1 MPTPKKILVVDDEA
15 GLTKS
20 IQAFLE
26 RAGYNVHVANT
37 GFEALREIK
46 EFYFDM
52 ILLDLNL
59 PEIDGIHLAK
69 ITKED
74 RPETKI
80 VIVTGRMDDYED
92 ELKTIKVDEIIQKPV
107 MMNELT
113 ERVKKI
119 LGVTPLIP
127 KPLAT
132 SGTPKAKLL
141 YIDRDDIVY
150 SNLFSPYIK
159 MKNGAKESEY
169 ELAFADDRN
178 KASTLAHIYLP
189 QIALITTEM
198 VMANLGILSEI
209 QTAEQMPREIIVHGK
224 ELYAKS
230 PDELGFDR
238 NKVTAIEGGFYNL
251 DYPKRLEE
259 AIRAI
264 CLRYGLITSRT
275 SL

>member
-198 VMANLGILSEI
+198 VMANPGILSEI

-251 DYPKRLEE
+251 DYPKHLEE